1 MTLRTLTAFT
11 LSACVS
17 YAAAAQELKPRDAA
31 LRVMGASINIPGSA
45 AYCRSKGWLQ
55 DAELEPVVGWNKK
68 HEGTMRKAIKV
79 IEATGGM
86 SASDREAL
94 DKIALRVVKAQIE
107 DGDPK
112 ENCRAL
118 ISGLRANALDLA
130 AVPELKDALAVLER
144 TP

>member
-1 MTLRTLTAFT
+1 MSLRL
-11 LSACVS
+11 LSVAAACFCVS
-17 YAAAAQELKPRDAA
+17 HAAFGQELKPRDAA
-31 LRVMGASINIPGSA
+31 LRVMGASINVPGSA

-55 DAELEPVVGWNKK
+55 DVDLEPVVGWNKK
-68 HEGTMRKAIKV
+68 HEATMRKAIKV
-79 IEATGGM
+79 VEATGGM

-94 DKIALRVVKAQIE
+94 DKVAFRVVKAEIE

-130 AVPELKDALAVLER
+130 AIPELKEALAVLER

>member
-1 MTLRTLTAFT
+1 MLLRL
-11 LSACVS
+11 LSVAAAGFCVS
-17 YAAAAQELKPRDAA
+17 HAALGQELKPRDAA
-31 LRVMGASINIPGSA
+31 LRVMGASVSVPGSV
-45 AYCRSKGWLQ
+45 AYCRSKGWLR
-55 DAELEPVVGWNKK
+55 DVDLEPVVGWNKK

-94 DKIALRVVKAQIE
+94 DKVAFRVVKAQIE

-130 AVPELKDALAVLER
+130 VVPELKDALAILDR